1 MKTKIIV
8 GGLFGGIVYALIMAG
23 FDYATGENFSM
34 KKFILGGTF
43 FGIFQGAIAYFSL
56 KSQREGD
63 GEKN

>member
-23 FDYATGENFSM
+23 FDYADGGNFSVQ
-34 KKFILGGTF
+34 KFILGVAFIGF
-43 FGIFQGAIAYFSL
+43 FEGVRTYFSL

-63 GEKN
+63 GKKD